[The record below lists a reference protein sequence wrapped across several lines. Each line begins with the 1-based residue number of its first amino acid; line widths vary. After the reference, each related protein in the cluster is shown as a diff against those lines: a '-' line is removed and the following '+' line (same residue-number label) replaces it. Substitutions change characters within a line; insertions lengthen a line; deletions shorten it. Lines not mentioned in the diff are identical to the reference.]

1 LNIKS
6 PTKTFFLILTC
17 LLAPAAVFSAG
28 LVPYQHRDSYNFSL
42 PDLKEKTHALSDYRG
57 KVVLVNFWASWCTPC
72 LLEMPGMKRLENNLN
87 DEDFVILTLNTTD
100 PARRIQETLKRLQ
113 LELTVLLDRDGHT
126 FDTWQGKVLPTSF
139 LLDRSGKVRYR
150 VDGPM
155 EWDDADVIIKIKQL
169 IQNQ

>member
-1 LNIKS
+1 MLS
-6 PTKTFFLILTC
+6 C
-17 LLAPAAVFSAG
+17 LLSPAIVFSAD
-28 LVPYQHRDSYNFSL
+28 LESYQNENSYNFSL
-42 PDLKEKTHALSDYRG
+42 SDLKEKTHALSDYQG

-72 LLEMPGMKRLENNLN
+72 LLEMPGMKRLENILS

-113 LELTVLLDRDGHT
+113 LDLTVLLDRNGRT
-126 FDTWQGKVLPTSF
+126 FETWQGKVLPTSF

-150 VDGPM
+150 VNGPM